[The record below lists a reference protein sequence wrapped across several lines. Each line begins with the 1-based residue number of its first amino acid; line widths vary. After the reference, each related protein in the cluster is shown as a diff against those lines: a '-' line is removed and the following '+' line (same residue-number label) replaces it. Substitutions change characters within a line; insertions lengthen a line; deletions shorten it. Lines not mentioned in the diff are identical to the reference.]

1 MLWFHF
7 LLDFSLF
14 LFSFWV
20 WLALIQMLILWWVLW
35 LGNWEST
42 MWVLLLLLLLFLFL
56 LLNNWACGFSFFL
69 SFFLFWYLIFLI
81 CFFSLLWFRDNGNIV
96 IILASVACW
105 LDCVMLIVL
114 YVLSIF
120 FFHIACNGIN
130 PNSRSIF
137 FISLITWYVVYCLPV
152 CFIWL

>member
-1 MLWFHF
+1 MFIFLFNSNKRNNALGIINYENTVLRMTKSTKLLWFK
-7 LLDFSLF
+7 FSF
-14 LFSFWV
+14 FSFWV

-81 CFFSLLWFRDNGNIV
+81 CFFSLLWFRDNGNKV

-120 FFHIACNGIN
+120 FF
-130 PNSRSIF
+130 
-137 FISLITWYVVYCLPV
+137 FILLVMG
-152 CFIWL
+152 